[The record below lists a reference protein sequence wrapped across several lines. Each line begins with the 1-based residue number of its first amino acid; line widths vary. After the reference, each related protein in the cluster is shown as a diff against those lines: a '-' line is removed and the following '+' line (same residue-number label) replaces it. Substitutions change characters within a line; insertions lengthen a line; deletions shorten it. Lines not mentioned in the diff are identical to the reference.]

1 MILFLAYKRF
11 RRDGELAEFIEAIKT
26 FFAGIPYHIEKGNG
40 NEHYYHALLYTLLM
54 SFGADLRCE
63 DASAKGR
70 SDITLLMPKGIYIL
84 ELKYDRPVQDALDQ
98 IDRNG
103 YADKYRLD
111 GRPITKVGI
120 VFSEKER
127 NISEWEAVGV

>member
-1 MILFLAYKRF
+1 
-11 RRDGELAEFIEAIKT
+11 
-26 FFAGIPYHIEKGNG
+26 
-40 NEHYYHALLYTLLM
+40 M